1 MEPLD
6 NPAWYA
12 LRGPQ
17 SAVALGDDVA
27 RRFRPDIDPIAALP
41 DEVPAASWEALTGLM
56 DVDGPLLLLRAPID
70 VPEPWSVRFLMGA
83 LQMIAT
89 QPLPHPSGLTFRDLT
104 PEDDEEM
111 LALAQATQPGPF
123 ALHTRELGD
132 YVGVHEDGRL
142 VAMAGVRMHLPG
154 YREISAVCTD
164 PEFRGR
170 GLAAALTAEIAAR
183 IQSSG
188 ETPFLHVREDNAGAI
203 RVYERMGFKT
213 RRTLSAIMVRP
224 ARSGSPRAE
233 GTS

>member
-1 MEPLD
+1 MNPLD

-12 LRGPQ
+12 LCGPQ
-17 SAVALGDDVA
+17 ASLGLGDDVA
-27 RRFRPDIDPIAALP
+27 RRYRPDIDPIAAFP
-41 DEVPAASWEALTGLM
+41 DEVPAASWDTLTGLM

-83 LQMIAT
+83 RQMIAT
-89 QPLPHPSGLTFRDLT
+89 QPLSHPSGLAFRDLT
-104 PEDDEEM
+104 REDDEEM

-123 ALHTRELGD
+123 ARRTRELGD

-164 PEFRGR
+164 PAFRGR
-170 GLAAALTAEIAAR
+170 GLAAALTAEIGAR
-183 IQSSG
+183 IQAAG

-203 RVYERMGFKT
+203 RVYERMGFGT

-224 ARSGSPRAE
+224 ARSAPPRPD